1 VTDAEVRGSSVIF
14 PEYGVTVAV
23 GLSYLALHFLL
34 YVLVLRGRPLVQSER
49 GIFLYHFGSAAVF
62 TLAALCLAVT
72 YFSDAAIAIAIG
84 LSALHGIYSLSFLEL
99 WTLAEGSYSMSILT
113 GIDSQGMLSR
123 NALIDAFARI
133 GDAKKGNRLS
143 VLSELFLARH
153 YGSHWQLSARG
164 RLVAHVVNLL
174 IWFAAIK
181 NRG

>member
-1 VTDAEVRGSSVIF
+1 MIF

-62 TLAALCLAVT
+62 TLVAFCLAVS

-113 GIDSQGMLSR
+113 GIASQ
-123 NALIDAFARI
+123 
-133 GDAKKGNRLS
+133 
-143 VLSELFLARH
+143 
-153 YGSHWQLSARG
+153 
-164 RLVAHVVNLL
+164 
-174 IWFAAIK
+174 
-181 NRG
+181 

>member
-1 VTDAEVRGSSVIF
+1 VIF

-49 GIFLYHFGSAAVF
+49 GIFLYHFGSAAVL
-62 TLAALCLAVT
+62 TLVALCFAVT

-113 GIDSQGMLSR
+113 GIASRGTLSR
-123 NALIDAFARI
+123 NALIAAFARI
-133 GDAKKGNRLS
+133 GDAKKSDRLAVLSNLSLGSRDGNHWRLS
-143 VLSELFLARH
+143 S
-153 YGSHWQLSARG
+153 RG
-164 RLVAHVVNLL
+164 RLLASLLNIL
-174 IWFAAIK
+174 IWLAAISK
-181 NRG
+181 CG